1 MQYRCVS
8 CGNVWEGKEWRST
21 CSRCGETVTGI
32 PHPTPK
38 PEDPEKLIQL
48 LLSLQREKGW
58 LPREVLQETSR
69 RLGVPLARV
78 YQVATFYKAFSLAP
92 KGRNV
97 IRVCMGTSCQVRGSQ
112 MILERISNLL
122 GISPGETTPDLQF
135 TLETVNCLGCCAIG
149 PVMMVN
155 EKYFG
160 NLDVSQVA
168 KILEAHR

>member
-1 MQYRCVS
+1 MQYRCGS
-8 CGNVWEGKEWRST
+8 CGKVWEGKEWRSS
-21 CSRCGETVTGI
+21 CPRCGETVIGV
-32 PHPTPK
+32 PPSPRR
-38 PEDPEKLIQL
+38 PDDPEKLIQF

-58 LPREVLQETSR
+58 LPREVLREASR

-92 KGRNV
+92 RGRNLL
-97 IRVCMGTSCQVRGSQ
+97 RVCMGTSCQVRGSQ
-112 MILERISNLL
+112 MILERISGLL

-155 EKYFG
+155 DKYFG
-160 NLDVSQVA
+160 NLNVSQIG
-168 KILEAHR
+168 KILEAQG